1 MCIRDRIEIPEEKIA
16 KFQMGSIRSKPE
28 EYKKLSDF
36 IENMEGAVPEKDQKK
51 ACLLYTSS
59 YGN

>member
-1 MCIRDRIEIPEEKIA
+1 
-16 KFQMGSIRSKPE
+16 MGSIRSKPE

-51 ACLLYTSS
+51 APHRGEDYYPVSFI
-59 YGN
+59 